1 MQTSVSVG
9 DKKITGTLTKLT
21 GSSAITDRWGEGW
34 FCALKF
40 SNFSSGLTWKNV
52 KVGLLPSQGTGFL
65 PLDADCNGIFKVN
78 ENDTEQKFALI
89 QEKDGKRLVQIYDLD
104 FTLS

>member
-9 DKKITGTLTKLT
+9 QKKITGTLTKLT
-21 GSSAITDRWGEGW
+21 GHNAITDVWGEGW

-40 SNFSSGLTWKNV
+40 SNFSSGLTYSNV
-52 KVGLLPSQGTGFL
+52 KVGLLPSQGSGFAT
-65 PLDADCNGIFKVN
+65 LDSDTNGIFKVN
-78 ENDTEQKFALI
+78 ENDLNQKFVLM
-89 QEKDGKRLVQIYDLD
+89 QEKDGDRLVQIYDLD

>member
-1 MQTSVSVG
+1 MQSGVSVG

-21 GSSAITDRWGEGW
+21 GSSAITDKWGEGW

-40 SNFSSGLTWKNV
+40 SNFSSGLTYSNV
-52 KVGLLPSQGTGFL
+52 KVGLLPSQGSGFL
-65 PLDADCNGIFKVN
+65 PLDSDQNGIFKVN
-78 ENDTEQKFALI
+78 ENDTEQKLALI

-104 FTLS
+104 FTLE